1 MTAARGRAGATGYGM
16 RQAQDGGHARR
27 VRRVRRLR
35 LTCLKCGPRPGGGP
49 GLLAMA
55 RAKRRMED
63 TRGGSGG
70 YALPVWYAALGPGAG
85 RGYWLWHAPSAG
97 WGTRAAGP
105 AATPRSDMLPSARGR
120 AGATGYGTR
129 EAQDGGHARTCAART
144 VKTLPSRSG
153 TAAPWPAFAVHSSRP
168 LFFRFSV
175 LPFSLLRHWT
185 AMPFIWHA
193 PAAHTLRRKR
203 VGISL

>member
-1 MTAARGRAGATGYGM
+1 MRPAARGRAGATGYGT
-16 RQAQDGGHARR
+16 REAQDGGHARR
-27 VRRVRRLR
+27 VRRLR
-35 LTCLKCGPRPGGGP
+35 LTGLVCGPRPGGGP

-55 RAKRRMED
+55 CAKRRMGD

-70 YALPVWYAALGPGAG
+70 YAQP
-85 RGYWLWHAPSAG
+85 
-97 WGTRAAGP
+97 
-105 AATPRSDMLPSARGR
+105 DMRPSARGR
-120 AGATGYGTR
+120 AGATGGGTR